1 MRDTLFLSDLDNCLF
16 QSHRVNP
23 KGVVPMTFKAT
34 GEPHCFATVAQQ
46 ILFDTLKPRALCVAI
61 TARTPDQMSRT
72 RGWNPEHRHQLALT
86 DHGATMLYRDIESQA
101 GWTEISA
108 WALAYRSQAV
118 EAAVHLEHDED
129 RLRVALRDLIVPE
142 HTSAKL
148 SMSHSFEAKVPF
160 YLTLQIKGLTS
171 AETEQVMASV
181 RQQLAPLLDRLQGT
195 YIQHQ
200 NDYTLA
206 FWPTYVNK
214 RKAAERLIG
223 LLKSPIDD
231 PVMQDE
237 RFAHAIAEM
246 GPTIGLV
253 LTAGDSHSDIPFMML
268 GDFMLTPVAS
278 PIATKALEHAEQH
291 MSL

>member
-23 KGVVPMTFKAT
+23 KGIVPMTFKAT

-46 ILFDTLKPRALCVAI
+46 ILFETLKPRALCVAI
-61 TARTPDQMSRT
+61 TARTPDQMART

-86 DHGATMLYRDIESQA
+86 DHGATLLYRDIESDD
-101 GWTEISA
+101 GWSEIPA
-108 WALAYRSQAV
+108 WAQAYRSQAV
-118 EAAVHLEHDED
+118 DSAVHLEHDED
-129 RLRVALRDLIVPE
+129 QLRVALRNLVVPE
-142 HTSAKL
+142 HASAKL
-148 SMSHSFEAKVPF
+148 SMSHSFESKVPF

-171 AETEQVMASV
+171 AEIEQVMTSV
-181 RQQLAPLLDRLQGT
+181 RHQLAPILEQLQGT

-223 LLKSPIDD
+223 LLKASGDD

-237 RFAHAIAEM
+237 RFAQAIAEM
-246 GPTIGLV
+246 GPAIGLV

-278 PIATKALEHAEQH
+278 PIASKAYEHAEQH
-291 MSL
+291 MSI